1 MAPKKITFAAFKSHP
16 FDQTRRRKAG
26 FVPPLA
32 IPDPPELDAWFA
44 S

>member
-1 MAPKKITFAAFKSHP
+1 MAPKKITFAAFKSHH